1 MNFSSFHSHK
11 CNIGFLYVIL
21 KSFIFSAYSKPL
33 PLFPCHMANENES
46 CWKISLAKTLSHA
59 FIQQFYNARM
69 ENIKEIAAIAS
80 LLIYVNFV

>member
-1 MNFSSFHSHK
+1 
-11 CNIGFLYVIL
+11 
-21 KSFIFSAYSKPL
+21 
-33 PLFPCHMANENES
+33 MANENES
-46 CWKISLAKTLSHA
+46 CWKISLAKTLSHT